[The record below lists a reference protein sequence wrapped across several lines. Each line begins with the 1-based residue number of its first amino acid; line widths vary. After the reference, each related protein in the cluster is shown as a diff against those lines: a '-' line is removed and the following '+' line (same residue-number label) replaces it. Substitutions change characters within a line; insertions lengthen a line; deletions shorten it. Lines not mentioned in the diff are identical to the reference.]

1 MTDFNRDRWG
11 RPLII
16 PADGGKPIPY
26 TRFSS
31 HGQCLEDRFGL
42 EKWKIRTAGK
52 GLASRPDL
60 FAQVAACPP
69 DDSRRLDTLMEAAL
83 EAGGSSVGAGLGT
96 ALHEFTQNF
105 DLGVYGLDDIPEPWR
120 HDVEAYADTL
130 ERFGLVID
138 RELIEVSLVND
149 ELMLAGTADRFYERA
164 DGTLVCADIKTGK
177 QIGDNPLAYIVQ
189 LAAYA
194 NSMRYD
200 IETGSRETVGPVDLE
215 HGILVHLP
223 SGKAR
228 CDIYQV
234 DLREGLEVAKLA
246 SRVRIQQ
253 KRRGLVSKV
262 EPTDGTLEAPVAGS
276 AVISPEVAD
285 PAPNRREWL
294 AMRIDIIR
302 AHEDAFAM
310 LRTLWPEN
318 IPTLKQSDTHSDSD
332 YAHIEGLLD
341 SVEAFYGLPFGEPAP
356 NTQIEPEKP
365 AEAPTKA
372 DQPIIDEGPDA
383 DKTNIADLRRILA
396 ELPDEQKAWIQ
407 AQTKRANSAG
417 HPISLKQLPSLR
429 RYHIAHFL
437 IAASTFSDDDL
448 LRAVLRYFTT
458 QPLDTG
464 KAIGYVLG
472 TIPTAD
478 LAARMAAITLAI
490 NAGDIIF
497 GYDDDGT
504 PSLTG
509 PVDRYQPNPT

>member
-16 PADGGKPIPY
+16 PTDGGKPVAY

-52 GLASRPDL
+52 GLATRPDL

-138 RELIEVSLVND
+138 RELVEVSLVND

-194 NSMRYD
+194 NSLRYD
-200 IETGSRETVGPVDLE
+200 IETGSRDTIGAVDLE

-223 SGKAR
+223 SGQAR

-234 DLREGLEVAKLA
+234 DLREGLEIAKLA
-246 SRVRIQQ
+246 SRVRTQQ

-276 AVISPEVAD
+276 VAISPEEAD
-285 PAPNRREWL
+285 PAPSRREWI
-294 AMRIDIIR
+294 ATRIDIIR
-302 AHEDAFAM
+302 GHNEAFAA
-310 LRTLWPEN
+310 LRTLWPPD
-318 IPTLKQSDTHSDSD
+318 IATLKQSDTHSEVEL
-332 YAHIEGLLD
+332 ATIEGLLND
-341 SVEAFYGLPFGEPAP
+341 VEARFGLPFGDPAP
-356 NTQIEPEKP
+356 KAHSEPDKP
-365 AEAPTKA
+365 AEAPRKP
-372 DQPIIDEGPDA
+372 DQPIIDEGPEA

-396 ELPDEQKAWIQ
+396 ELPEEQKAWIQ
-407 AQTKRANSAG
+407 AQTKRANAAD

-437 IAASTFSDDDL
+437 IAASTFADDDI
-448 LRAVLRYFTT
+448 LRAVLRYFTEL
-458 QPLDTG
+458 PLDTG

-472 TIPTAD
+472 TLSTD
-478 LAARMAAITLAI
+478 RAARAAAITLAI